1 MPEYQTMTE
10 MAATELRKAIMRG
23 DFPPGTRLIP
33 TKLEGELNLSRVAI
47 REAIRELAGSGLV
60 ETVMHI
66 GAHVSSPPSLNELK
80 EIFEIRFLLEPKLA
94 VMASKKITDK
104 EIEALQAICSDME
117 NQSPPGREFFF
128 LNRRFHQ
135 ALYRISGW
143 NFLCGMVSQFM
154 DQILIYRSLNYPTNL
169 DLQATNQEHRA
180 IIEKVKEGH
189 AKEIKSIIKTHIKR
203 GLDDLVRMASQ

>member
-23 DFPPGTRLIP
+23 DLPPGTRLIP

-66 GAHVSSPPSLNELK
+66 GAHVASPPSLEELK
-80 EIFEIRFLLEPKLA
+80 EIFEIRLLLETKLA
-94 VMASKKITDK
+94 VMAAKKIVDK
-104 EIEALQAICSDME
+104 EIDLLQALCTDME
-117 NQSPPGREFFF
+117 NQSLPRGEWFF

-143 NFLCGMVSQFM
+143 NFLCSMVSQFM

-169 DLQATNQEHRA
+169 DFQATNLEHRQ
-180 IIEKVKEGH
+180 IIEKIQDGK
-189 AKEIKSIIKTHIKR
+189 AKEIKNIVRTHIQR
-203 GLDDLVRMASQ
+203 GLDDLIKMVS

>member
-23 DFPPGTRLIP
+23 DLPPGTRLIP

-66 GAHVSSPPSLNELK
+66 GAHVVSPPSLEELK
-80 EIFEIRFLLEPKLA
+80 ELFEIRLLLEPKLA
-94 VMASKKITDK
+94 VMAANKIMDK
-104 EIEALQAICSDME
+104 EIDLLKALCSDME
-117 NQSPPGREFFF
+117 NQSLPRGEWFF

-135 ALYRISGW
+135 TLYRISGW

-169 DLQATNQEHRA
+169 NLQVTNQEHRM
-180 IIEKVKEGH
+180 IIQKIMQGNS
-189 AKEIKSIIKTHIKR
+189 KEIKTIVKTHIQR
-203 GLDDLVRMASQ
+203 GLDDLVNIVS